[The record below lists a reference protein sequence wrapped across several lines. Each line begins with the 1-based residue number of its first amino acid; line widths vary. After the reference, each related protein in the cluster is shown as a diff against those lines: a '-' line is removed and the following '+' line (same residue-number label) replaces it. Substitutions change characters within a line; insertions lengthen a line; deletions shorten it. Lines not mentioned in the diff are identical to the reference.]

1 MNCLDVSV
9 LFIRLSYILFY
20 NLHVICLVTCFL
32 VPLTH
37 SNDVVVFVSV
47 FVCLFFFFKQNTAYE
62 LRISDW
68 SSDVCSSDLV
78 RYCFFVIPA
87 GAARPR
93 RAGTHDA
100 TGGNDGSMTYTTDY
114 DLACHDVCKSFGPL
128 RAVDDVSFEI
138 PRGTFFSI
146 LGPSGCEIG
155 RAHV

>member
-1 MNCLDVSV
+1 MGM
-9 LFIRLSYILFY
+9 
-20 NLHVICLVTCFL
+20 
-32 VPLTH
+32 
-37 SNDVVVFVSV
+37 
-47 FVCLFFFFKQNTAYE
+47 
-62 LRISDW
+62 SDW
-68 SSDVCSSDLV
+68 SSDVCSSDLFV
-78 RYCFFVIPA
+78 VIPA

-146 LGPSGCEIG
+146 LGPSGCG
-155 RAHV
+155 KTTLDRKSTRLNSSH